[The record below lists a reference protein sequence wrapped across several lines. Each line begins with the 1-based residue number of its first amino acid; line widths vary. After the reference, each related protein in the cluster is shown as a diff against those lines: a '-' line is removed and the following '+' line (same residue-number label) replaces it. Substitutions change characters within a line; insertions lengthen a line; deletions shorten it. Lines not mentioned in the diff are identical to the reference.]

1 MNCHKH
7 NLVPSELDRLSAINY
22 CSSRTKLPTLPSL
35 KRLKRTKPK
44 KYFKERSVLQKSF
57 VRFRF
62 RWGRRTMGF
71 RRRQSSES
79 NSGTENSGWKRSYL
93 VQKSGKCRV
102 ESKIFRRVTESVRFR
117 SFISRFFRSS
127 FFFGSAEVLNVSS
140 FLGVSLS
147 WFDWAAAGLG
157 SDLRRD
163 YMCVWAAA
171 YNAWKS
177 EGTVTKCLKRK
188 RLLCRAL
195 NKPNLQTNTCRF
207 F

>member
-35 KRLKRTKPK
+35 KTLKRTKPK
-44 KYFKERSVLQKSF
+44 KSFKERSGLQKSF

-79 NSGTENSGWKRSYL
+79 NSGTENSGWQRSYL

-127 FFFGSAEVLNVSS
+127 FFSGRPRSWTFRASWAWAWAGSTELQQDSGLIYAETTCAFGQPPIMRERVKGRLRNV
-140 FLGVSLS
+140 
-147 WFDWAAAGLG
+147 
-157 SDLRRD
+157 
-163 YMCVWAAA
+163 
-171 YNAWKS
+171 
-177 EGTVTKCLKRK
+177 
-188 RLLCRAL
+188 
-195 NKPNLQTNTCRF
+195 
-207 F
+207 

>member
-35 KRLKRTKPK
+35 KTLKRTKPK
-44 KYFKERSVLQKSF
+44 KSFKERSGLQKSF

-79 NSGTENSGWKRSYL
+79 NSGTENSGWQRSYL

-117 SFISRFFRSS
+117 SFISRFFSIK
-127 FFFGSAEVLNVSS
+127 FFFRVGRGLERFELPGREPELVR
-140 FLGVSLS
+140 LS
-147 WFDWAAAGLG
+147 CSTTRVWSTQRLHVRLG
-157 SDLRRD
+157 S
-163 YMCVWAAA
+163 
-171 YNAWKS
+171 
-177 EGTVTKCLKRK
+177 
-188 RLLCRAL
+188 RL
-195 NKPNLQTNTCRF
+195 
-207 F
+207 